1 MKPALS
7 EQMITRRKSSYLKT
21 PFYKSIW
28 SDQRPPC
35 LFLYEF
41 TYEVNDIKLY
51 LLKEISVCFIVGT
64 HPVIAT
70 VNATTSLRRNAG
82 RINGLARYFFF
93 SCLFA
98 NTGAPELVIA
108 LCHTAL
114 ERRFQPSFLSPG
126 GGYSQKNWVR
136 LCRPFLETL
145 ALFNKSKTGDFRY
158 PIYDLTKN

>member
-64 HPVIAT
+64 HSVIAT

-93 SCLFA
+93 LFICEYRSTWIGDRTLSYSFRA
-98 NTGAPELVIA
+98 TLPTIISVPGRGILPEKLGEVVQTVSRNPYI
-108 LCHTAL
+108 
-114 ERRFQPSFLSPG
+114 
-126 GGYSQKNWVR
+126 V
-136 LCRPFLETL
+136 
-145 ALFNKSKTGDFRY
+145 
-158 PIYDLTKN
+158 